1 MFSRISLINERIYAP
16 YKLAAL
22 VEVLAEQGIPPE
34 ASLRD
39 SGLDPAQLYDASTL
53 TSVRQYAIVCHNA
66 VSLCCAPDTAFKVG
80 ARLHLSAY
88 GMYGYALMSCLSL
101 RDFFR
106 LGVKYH
112 HLATPALS
120 IDWKEDADRV
130 IWFFPDALISS
141 PSRELKEFLIEQQFS
156 AHVTHIRDVTSPDCS
171 PIKAC
176 FPYRAPAHADRYP
189 EYLGCP
195 CHFEQEQCELVYD
208 PSLLD
213 RKPQLAHHI
222 TATLLQETCD
232 RLIGQAK
239 ASVGASG
246 EVYRLMMSTPGILPP
261 MESVASAMNMTSRT
275 LRRRLLA
282 EKTSFVAIL
291 DDVRCSLALEY
302 LKTTKMSADDIA
314 TLLGFND
321 SAAFRR
327 ALKRWTG
334 KGLGELRGP
343 QPQEK
348 HDMPGPAAAAPSVLA
363 GDRGH

>member
-22 VEVLAEQGIPPE
+22 VEVLAEQGIAPE
-34 ASLRD
+34 ASLRG
-39 SGLDPAQLYDASTL
+39 SGFDAAQLYDASAL
-53 TSVRQYAIVCHNA
+53 TSVRQYALVCQNA
-66 VSLCCAPDTAFKVG
+66 VSLSSDPSTPFRVG
-80 ARLHLSAY
+80 ERLHLSAY

-120 IDWKEDADRV
+120 IDWMEYPDRV
-130 IWFFPDALISS
+130 VWLFPDALISS

-156 AHVTHIRDVTSPDCS
+156 AHVTHIRDVTAPGSS

-176 FPYRAPAHADRYP
+176 FPYPAPAHAHLYP
-189 EYLGCP
+189 EHLGCP
-195 CHFEQEQCELVYD
+195 CFFDQAQCELVYD
-208 PSLLD
+208 AALLGQ
-213 RKPQLAHHI
+213 KPQLAHNI

-246 EVYRLMMSTPGILPP
+246 EVYQIIMSTPGILPS
-261 MESVASAMNMTSRT
+261 METVASTMNMTSRT
-275 LRRRLLA
+275 LRRRLLE

-302 LKTTKMSADDIA
+302 LKTTRLSADDIA

-334 KGLGELRGP
+334 RGLGEIRG
-343 QPQEK
+343 QQCADK
-348 HDMPGPAAAAPSVLA
+348 HNAAIRRSEDP
-363 GDRGH
+363 R

>member
-1 MFSRISLINERIYAP
+1 MLSRISLINERIYAP

-22 VEVLAEQGIPPE
+22 VEVLAEQGIAPE
-34 ASLRD
+34 ASLRG
-39 SGLDPAQLYDASTL
+39 SGIEPAQIYDAAVL
-53 TSVRQYAIVCHNA
+53 TSVRQYAIVCRNA
-66 VSLCCAPDTAFKVG
+66 VSLSCEPDTAFRVG

-120 IDWKEDADRV
+120 IDWKENAETV
-130 IWFFPDALISS
+130 VWLFPDALISS
-141 PSRELKEFLIEQQFS
+141 PSRELREFLIEQQFS
-156 AHVTHIRDVTSPDCS
+156 AHVTHIRDVAGPDCS

-176 FPYRAPAHADRYP
+176 FSYPAPAHADRYP
-189 EYLGCP
+189 GHLGCP
-195 CHFEQEQCELVYD
+195 CHFDQAQCELVYD
-208 PSLLD
+208 AALLN
-213 RKPQLAHHI
+213 RKPQLAHNI
-222 TATLLQETCD
+222 TAALLQETCD

-246 EVYRLMMSTPGILPP
+246 EVYQIIMGTPGILPS
-261 MESVASAMNMTSRT
+261 METVASAMNMTSRT

-282 EKTSFVAIL
+282 ENTSFVAIL

-302 LKTTKMSADDIA
+302 LKTTKMSAEDIA

-334 KGLGELRGP
+334 KGLGDIRG
-343 QPQEK
+343 QQGLDK
-348 HDMPGPAAAAPSVLA
+348 QHAASGRAA
-363 GDRGH
+363 